1 MEMDVPHEMLHP
13 QGGMSVGGHI
23 KLINHQLKQIRS
35 ALALATALGRKL
47 VLPPVTCGYDKAW
60 YPLSG
65 GRSRGAFGGAHGW
78 ILPIRNCP
86 LDHYLEPHPLR
97 PTETLREYSFLD
109 NPRTPKGAVAAESLR
124 GGAPGDRHAEVGRL
138 KAISAPVLNV
148 TNLATIDVLNDDY
161 LTAEQAKAFR
171 SKFGYAGGSWCC
183 APSEEKGAPRNAHFS
198 LMRA

>member
-1 MEMDVPHEMLHP
+1 MVPA
-13 QGGMSVGGHI
+13 VGRAVARR
-23 KLINHQLKQIRS
+23 LRRRARVDPRS
-35 ALALATALGRKL
+35 ATA
-47 VLPPVTCGYDKAW
+47 
-60 YPLSG
+60 
-65 GRSRGAFGGAHGW
+65 RSTTIW
-78 ILPIRNCP
+78 L
-86 LDHYLEPHPLR
+86 HPLR

-161 LTAEQAKAFR
+161 LTPEQAKAFR

>member
-1 MEMDVPHEMLHP
+1 MLCTAFQLDTLSP
-13 QGGMSVGGHI
+13 ELSVCPTR
-23 KLINHQLKQIRS
+23 LCS
-35 ALALATALGRKL
+35 VAL
-47 VLPPVTCGYDKAW
+47 C
-60 YPLSG
+60 
-65 GRSRGAFGGAHGW
+65 
-78 ILPIRNCP
+78 
-86 LDHYLEPHPLR
+86 
-97 PTETLREYSFLD
+97 
-109 NPRTPKGAVAAESLR
+109 GAVAAESLR

-138 KAISAPVLNV
+138 KAIAAPVLNV